1 LNGTSFPFIHIL
13 PISFIGERKNS
24 ANLKNYFLF
33 QFFKIWK
40 LHIRQMT
47 NSSMEWILGFSAIV
61 LLVIGLVGQA
71 FEMRKIRLTTYKDEE
86 LASANIFMNKKNF
99 KWYAL
104 LGIGIILWYVA
115 ERM

>member
-1 LNGTSFPFIHIL
+1 
-13 PISFIGERKNS
+13 
-24 ANLKNYFLF
+24 
-33 QFFKIWK
+33 
-40 LHIRQMT
+40 MT

-71 FEMRKIRLTTYKDEE
+71 FEMRKIRMTTYKDEE

>member
-1 LNGTSFPFIHIL
+1 
-13 PISFIGERKNS
+13 
-24 ANLKNYFLF
+24 
-33 QFFKIWK
+33 
-40 LHIRQMT
+40 MT

-71 FEMRKIRLTTYKDEE
+71 FEMRKIRMTTYKDEE

-104 LGIGIILWYVA
+104 VGIGIILWYVA

>member
-1 LNGTSFPFIHIL
+1 
-13 PISFIGERKNS
+13 
-24 ANLKNYFLF
+24 
-33 QFFKIWK
+33 
-40 LHIRQMT
+40 
-47 NSSMEWILGFSAIV
+47 MEWILGFAGIV
-61 LLVIGLVGQA
+61 FLIVVLVGQA

-104 LGIGIILWYVA
+104 LGIGIVLWYAA